1 MAGVVAD
8 KVQEKVTVIARSLKA
23 TKPLTSYEIAS
34 SKKHRSRNDGI
45 QYNCQMPTLSPS
57 AQKIQDILNSLG
69 YNYIVIEHAE
79 STRTAL
85 EAAERAG
92 CELGQIVK
100 SLIFKGK
107 QSGKPILVLTSG
119 ANRVDEKRIRD
130 YAGEGI
136 GKADADFVRAV
147 TGYAIGGVPP
157 VGHIQKMETYLDE
170 DFLQYETV
178 WAAAGTPN
186 AIFELK
192 TSDLQKMTDGKV
204 AMVK

>member
-1 MAGVVAD
+1 M
-8 KVQEKVTVIARSLKA
+8 
-23 TKPLTSYEIAS
+23 S
-34 SKKHRSRNDGI
+34 SK
-45 QYNCQMPTLSPS
+45 LSPS
-57 AQKIQDILNSLG
+57 AQKIQDTLNTLG
-69 YNYIVIEHAE
+69 YIYQVIEHAE

-107 QSGKPILVLTSG
+107 QSDKPILVLTSG
-119 ANRVDEKRIRD
+119 ANRVNEKRIRE

-136 GKADADFVRAV
+136 GKADADFARAA

-157 VGHIQKMETYLDE
+157 VGHVEEMETYIDE

-192 TSDLQKMTDGKV
+192 TEDLQKMTSGTVVNIK
-204 AMVK
+204 

>member
-1 MAGVVAD
+1 M
-8 KVQEKVTVIARSLKA
+8 S
-23 TKPLTSYEIAS
+23 
-34 SKKHRSRNDGI
+34 
-45 QYNCQMPTLSPS
+45 TLSPS
-57 AQKIQDILNSLG
+57 AQKIQDLLNSLG
-69 YNYIVIEHAE
+69 YDYIVIEHVE

-85 EAAERAG
+85 EAAQRAG

-119 ANRVDEKRIRD
+119 ANRVDEKRIRE

-147 TGYAIGGVPP
+147 TGYAIGGVSLI
-157 VGHIQKMETYLDE
+157 GHAQKMETYIDE
-170 DFLQYETV
+170 EFLQYETV

-192 TSDLQKMTDGKV
+192 TFDLQKMTGGKV
-204 AMVK
+204 VRVKSG